1 MNFLRISMTSLNK
14 KTLEDIANII
24 NEEIVSL
31 PSYFKHMQWYIET
44 IVDIRSKLH

>member
-14 KTLEDIANII
+14 KTPEDII

-31 PSYFKHMQWYIET
+31 PSHFKHMQWHIET
-44 IVDIRSKLH
+44 IDNII